1 MIWCE
6 EFLNLYCLKLKM
18 DKKKN
23 KGENKWLFI
32 NQTWLVKNV
41 PFFLFLSALAVV
53 YIYNGHHAEKAI
65 KDINKTSRELKE
77 LQYEYKML
85 RSDWMFMTKQSEVIK
100 AVSPNGLKE
109 ILEPP
114 MMIEDPIQQTKKP

>member
-1 MIWCE
+1 MA
-6 EFLNLYCLKLKM
+6 KQ
-18 DKKKN
+18 KKERR
-23 KGENKWLFI
+23 GFI
-32 NQTWLVKNV
+32 ITQVWLVKNV

-65 KDINKTSRELKE
+65 KDINKTTREVKD

-85 RSDWMFMTKQSEVIK
+85 RSEWMFMTKQSEVVKMVEPSGI
-100 AVSPNGLKE
+100 KE

-114 MMIEDPIQQTKKP
+114 IALDSKEEANASKKK

>member
-1 MIWCE
+1 MA
-6 EFLNLYCLKLKM
+6 
-18 DKKKN
+18 KKN
-23 KGENKWLFI
+23 MKENKWRLI

-65 KDINKTSRELKE
+65 KDISKTARELKD

-85 RSDWMFMTKQSEVIK
+85 RSDWMFMTNQSEVVK
-100 AVSPNGLKE
+100 AVAPNGIKE
-109 ILEPP
+109 ITEPP
-114 MMIEDPIQQTKKP
+114 MTIHNDATEANMTPKTTLE

>member
-1 MIWCE
+1 MAKQKIE
-6 EFLNLYCLKLKM
+6 RR
-18 DKKKN
+18 
-23 KGENKWLFI
+23 GFI
-32 NQTWLVKNV
+32 ISQVWLVRNV

-65 KDINKTSRELKE
+65 KDINKTTREVKD

-85 RSDWMFMTKQSEVIK
+85 RSEWMFITKQSEVVK
-100 AVSPNGLKE
+100 AVAPAGIKE

-114 MMIEDPIQQTKKP
+114 FALDTIKQANSSTTN

>member
-1 MIWCE
+1 MAKQKIE
-6 EFLNLYCLKLKM
+6 RR
-18 DKKKN
+18 
-23 KGENKWLFI
+23 GFI
-32 NQTWLVKNV
+32 ISQVWLVRNV

-65 KDINKTSRELKE
+65 KDINKTTREVKD

-85 RSDWMFMTKQSEVIK
+85 RSEWMFITKQSEVVK
-100 AVSPNGLKE
+100 AVAPAGIKE

-114 MMIEDPIQQTKKP
+114 FALDSIKQANASTRN

>member
-1 MIWCE
+1 MA
-6 EFLNLYCLKLKM
+6 KP
-18 DKKKN
+18 KKERR
-23 KGENKWLFI
+23 GFI
-32 NQTWLVKNV
+32 ITQVWLVKNI

-65 KDINKTSRELKE
+65 KDINKTTREVKD

-85 RSDWMFMTKQSEVIK
+85 RSEWMFMTKQSEVVKMVEPSGI
-100 AVSPNGLKE
+100 KE

-114 MMIEDPIQQTKKP
+114 IALEIKEEVNASKKK